1 MLYDLPFEVPP
12 GASTTPRLPVEWSLE
27 GVGHGAVK
35 EALGGRLVLDAWA
48 EVGVR
53 VGRWVERVW
62 FEGRGLGAGVTL

>member
-1 MLYDLPFEVPP
+1 M
-12 GASTTPRLPVEWSLE
+12 EWSLE

-53 VGRWVERVW
+53 VGRWGERVW